1 MSEDTLDRRA
11 LLRACVGA
19 GIFGTTG
26 CIGSSGESSIEGM
39 TVETVATGLQSPWG
53 IDFLPDDRVLL
64 TERAGAM
71 AVVAPE
77 TGDTERVD
85 GVPDVSTAGQG
96 GLLDVSLH
104 PDYPE
109 PAWLYLTYSGTDGA
123 GATATMLGRGRLDP
137 DAATL
142 TGFERLHVVEPFVE
156 SDAHYGSRVVF
167 GPDGAMYMTAGD
179 RQFKNFGPE
188 HVAQDPTN
196 ELGTTLRLD
205 PDGTIPDD
213 NPFVGDPDVENA
225 IFSYGHRNPQGMT
238 VHPETGDLWQSEH
251 GEEDGDELNVI
262 ERGSNYG
269 WPIATYACQYGT
281 DDPVGDR
288 PDERE
293 DLVEPVYYWE
303 CGSGGFPPAG
313 MTFYDGDA
321 FPDWRG
327 DLFVGN
333 LAGRSLG
340 RFAVDGREVTELD
353 PLLAERGW
361 RIRAV
366 EDHPRTGHLYVV
378 IDDEDAPLLRLVPEP

>member
-19 GIFGTTG
+19 GILGSTG
-26 CIGSSGESSIEGM
+26 CIGSSGKPSIEDV

-53 IDFLPDDRVLL
+53 IDFLPDDRVVL
-64 TERAGAM
+64 TERVGAT
-71 AVVAPE
+71 AIVAPE
-77 TGDTERVD
+77 TGDIERVD

-137 DAATL
+137 DAAVL
-142 TGFERLHVVEPFVE
+142 TAFERLHVAEPFVE

-213 NPFVGDPDVENA
+213 NPFVDDPDVEDS

-262 ERGSNYG
+262 ERGGNYG
-269 WPIATYACQYGT
+269 WPIATYACRYGT

-366 EDHPRTGHLYVV
+366 EAHPRTGHLYVV
-378 IDDEDAPLLRLVPEP
+378 IDDEDAPLVRLVPET